1 MSKFFIRRPIVAIVI
16 AILTVI
22 IGTVSMF
29 SLATSQYPDI
39 VPTEILVTA
48 TYPGADAKTVS
59 EAVSTPIEQQMNGVD
74 NMLYMDSVSA
84 NNGVVQLFVDFDV
97 KTDPNI
103 DQVLG
108 QLRVDQAQSQLP
120 AQVTAAGLTVQKAL
134 TSPLMLVAINSPG
147 GKLSQDF
154 LTNYAIINLQDQISR
169 VKGVSRVQIFGGQYA
184 LRVWVQPEKLAKL
197 GITAPE
203 VIAAIQ
209 AQNNVNPAGQIG
221 AEPIPKGQQFTY
233 TVRTQGRL
241 VKPEEFA
248 NIILRANTD
257 GSIVHLGDV
266 ARVELGDQ
274 AYAISGRYN
283 QAPSGVMAVYQL
295 PGSNAV
301 QTAKLVNARMK
312 ELSATFPASITY
324 NVPLD
329 TTKAV
334 TAGIHEIVLTLVEAL
349 ALVVIVV
356 FIFLQGWRATLIPLL
371 AVPVSLIGTFI
382 IFPALG
388 FSINTLSL
396 FGLVLAIG
404 LVVDDAII
412 VVEAVE
418 HHIDEGMEP
427 KEATEKAMEEVGGPV
442 VAIALILAAV
452 FIPTAFIPGITGRM
466 YQQFAVTIAISVLI
480 SAFNALTLSPA
491 LASLL
496 LKPKDKEQKPG
507 LLSKPFALFNKFFGR
522 TTDSFVHTSDVLIHK
537 SYLAMLAIALIGVAA
552 VFLGGSLP
560 GGFIPTEDQGYM
572 FLALQLPDGASAQ
585 RTDAA
590 QQKITAALLKT
601 PGVEGVIAVTN
612 FSLLTQVQSTNSGF
626 FFVALKPWDTRTS
639 KDQQLEYIQGNLQ
652 KQLGADPDGIA
663 FAFPPPSIPGIGTS
677 GGVTFVLEDRS
688 GKDDPM
694 TLAKNMGTFLGAL
707 KKRPEI
713 AIAIPSYQP
722 AVPQLYAN
730 VDREKALQQQ
740 VSLTDIY
747 TTMQTFMGGYL
758 VNYFNRFGRQWQTY
772 VEAEGTSRTD
782 IANISQFYVR
792 SANGSQVPLSS
803 LVKVSQITGP
813 EFIYRFNEYNA
824 AQINITGN
832 PGFSSGQIRK
842 ALEETFKQTM
852 PPGAGF
858 DYSGMSY
865 QEQVAEQGVPSWAVF
880 ALSLLFVF
888 LILAALYESW
898 TLPFSVLLS
907 TPVAILGAYIAL
919 HIRSYENDIFATI
932 GLVML
937 IGLSAKNA
945 ILIVEFAK
953 SNYESGMSISEA
965 ALGAARLRFRP
976 IVMTALAFIFG
987 CLPLWTASGS
997 GRRLSPHPWHRGRR
1011 RHVPLDRHR
1020 PHLYPGHLLGR
1031 RVSLAPLCQGVA
1043 RAQPWTPKLTSIP
1056 SPPARLPE
1064 ADRGHRPREVT
1075 HEQLARRSQTHCI
1088 SYRLRLLLAAVAGC
1102 KVGPNYRRPVVPAP
1116 PTFRGADEAAIV
1128 SDAQSS
1134 IGDQKW
1140 AAVYQEPELQ
1150 ELIRRRSSTTS
1161 TSASRPSA
1169 SSSRSRRSRSPAP
1182 SSSPQ

>member
-22 IGTVSMF
+22 VGVVT
-29 SLATSQYPDI
+29 LLTLPTSQYPDI
-39 VPTEILVTA
+39 VPPEILVTA
-48 TYPGADAKTVS
+48 TYPGADAKTVTQ
-59 EAVSTPIEQQMNGVD
+59 AVSTPLEQQMNGVD
-74 NMLYMDSVSA
+74 NMIYMNSVSA

-103 DQVLG
+103 DQVLA

-120 AQVTAAGLTVQKAL
+120 AQVTTAGLTVQKAL
-134 TSPLMLVAINSPG
+134 TSPLMLVAINSPS

-154 LTNYAIINLQDQISR
+154 LTNYAIINIQDQIAR
-169 VKGVSRVQIFGGQYA
+169 VKGVSRVQVFGGQYA
-184 LRVWVQPEKLAKL
+184 LRVWVQPDKLAKL
-197 GITAPE
+197 GVTAPE
-203 VIAAIQ
+203 IISAIQ
-209 AQNNVNPAGQIG
+209 AQNSVNPAGQIG
-221 AEPIPKGQQFTY
+221 GEPIPKGQQFTY

-241 VKPEEFA
+241 VTPEEFGK
-248 NIILRANTD
+248 IIVRANPD
-257 GSIVHLGDV
+257 GSILHLSDV
-266 ARVELGDQ
+266 ARIELGDQ
-274 AYAISGRYN
+274 AYGISGRYN
-283 QAPSGVMAVYQL
+283 QRPSGVMAIYQL

-301 QTAKLVNARMK
+301 QTAKAVGQRMK
-312 ELSATFPASITY
+312 ELSATFPSGISY
-324 NVPLD
+324 DIPLD

-334 TAGIHEIVLTLVEAL
+334 TAGIREIVITLVEAL
-349 ALVVIVV
+349 ILVVIVV

-418 HHIDEGMEP
+418 HHIDEGLDP
-427 KEATEKAMEEVGGPV
+427 KAATVKAMSEVGGPV

-452 FIPTAFIPGITGRM
+452 FIPTAFIPGITGRL

-496 LKPKDKEQKPG
+496 LKPRQEGKRKG
-507 LLSKPFALFNKFFGR
+507 LLAKPYALFNKFFNR
-522 TTDSFVHTSDVLIHK
+522 TTESFVHTSNVLIHK
-537 SYLAMLAIALIGVAA
+537 SGLAMLGLALIGVLA
-552 VFLGGSLP
+552 VYLGGSLP

-590 QQKITAALLKT
+590 QQKISEALLKT

-612 FSLLTQVQSTNSGF
+612 FSLLTQVQSTNAGF
-626 FFVALKPWDTRTS
+626 FFVSLKPWEVRKS
-639 KDQQLEYIQGNLQ
+639 KQEQLEYIQSNLQ
-652 KQLGADPDGIA
+652 KQLFANPDGIA

-677 GGVTFVLEDRS
+677 GGVTFILEDRS
-688 GKDDPM
+688 GSDDPT
-694 TLAKNMGTFLGAL
+694 TLTKNVFGFLGAL
-707 KKRPEI
+707 SKRPEI
-713 AIAIPSYQP
+713 AAAIPSYQP
-722 AVPQLYAN
+722 AVPQLYAD

-740 VSLTDIY
+740 VDLTNIY

-772 VEAEGTSRTD
+772 VEAEGTSRT
-782 IANISQFYVR
+782 NIGNINQFYVR

-813 EFIYRFNEYNA
+813 EFIYRFNEFNA
-824 AQINITGN
+824 AQINVTGA
-832 PGFSSGQIRK
+832 PGYSSGQVRK
-842 ALEETFKQTM
+842 ALEEVFHQTM
-852 PPGAGF
+852 PAGAGF
-858 DYSGMSY
+858 DYSGMSF
-865 QEQVAEQGVPSWAVF
+865 QEQQAEKGVPSWAVF
-880 ALSLLFVF
+880 GLSLLFVF

-919 HIRSYENDIFATI
+919 HIRLFENDIFATI

-953 SNYESGMSISEA
+953 MNYESGQSICES
-965 ALGAARLRFRP
+965 ALNAARLRFRP
-976 IVMTALAFIFG
+976 IVMTALAFIVG
-987 CLPLWTASGS
+987 CLPLWVASGS
-997 GRRLSPHPWHRGRR
+997 GAASRRILGTVVVGGMTLSTAIGLIFIPVTFAVVEYLSHRFVRGGKGTTMDCK
-1011 RHVPLDRHR
+1011 P
-1020 PHLYPGHLLGR
+1020 
-1031 RVSLAPLCQGVA
+1031 
-1043 RAQPWTPKLTSIP
+1043 TPKLP
-1056 SPPARLPE
+1056 
-1064 ADRGHRPREVT
+1064 
-1075 HEQLARRSQTHCI
+1075 
-1088 SYRLRLLLAAVAGC
+1088 
-1102 KVGPNYRRPVVPAP
+1102 
-1116 PTFRGADEAAIV
+1116 RGAETTPAIAN
-1128 SDAQSS
+1128 AQTE
-1134 IGDQKW
+1134 GGQ
-1140 AAVYQEPELQ
+1140 A
-1150 ELIRRRSSTTS
+1150 
-1161 TSASRPSA
+1161 
-1169 SSSRSRRSRSPAP
+1169 
-1182 SSSPQ
+1182 

>member
-22 IGTVSMF
+22 LGIVTMVS
-29 SLATSQYPDI
+29 LPTSQFPDI
-39 VPTEILVTA
+39 VPPEILVTA
-48 TYPGADAKTVS
+48 TYPGADAKTLTQ
-59 EAVSTPIEQQMNGVD
+59 AVATPIEQQMNGVD
-74 NMLYMDSVSA
+74 NMIYMNSVSA

-103 DQVLG
+103 DQVLA

-120 AQVTAAGLTVQKAL
+120 SQVTTAGLTVQKAL
-134 TSPLMLVAINSPG
+134 TSPLMLVAINSKD

-154 LTNYAIINLQDQISR
+154 LTNYAIINLQDQITR

-184 LRVWVQPEKLAKL
+184 LRVWVQPDKMAQL

-209 AQNNVNPAGQIG
+209 TQNNVNPAGQIG

-241 VKPEEFA
+241 VTPEEFG
-248 NIILRANTD
+248 NIILRANAD
-257 GSIVHLGDV
+257 GSILHLRDV
-266 ARVELGDQ
+266 ARIELGDQ
-274 AYAISGRYN
+274 AYGISGRYN
-283 QAPSGVMAVYQL
+283 QRPSGVMAVYQL

-301 QTAKLVNARMK
+301 ETAAAVNARMK
-312 ELSATFPASITY
+312 ELSATFPAGISY
-324 NVPLD
+324 DVPLD

-418 HHIDEGMEP
+418 HHIEEGMEP
-427 KEATEKAMEEVGGPV
+427 VAATEKAMEEVGGPV

-452 FIPTAFIPGITGRM
+452 FIPTAFIPGITGRL

-491 LASLL
+491 LSALL
-496 LKPKDKEQKPG
+496 LKPKDKDAKKS
-507 LLSKPFALFNKFFGR
+507 LLTRGFALFNKYFGR

-537 SYLAMLAIALIGVAA
+537 SALAMLGIALIGVVA
-552 VFLGGSLP
+552 VLLGTTLP

-601 PGVEGVIAVTN
+601 PGIEGVIAVTN
-612 FSLLTQVQSTNSGF
+612 FSLLTQVQSTNAGF
-626 FFVALKPWDTRTS
+626 FFVALKPWEQRKS
-639 KDQQLEYIQGNLQ
+639 KQEQLAYIQGHLQ
-652 KQLGADPDGIA
+652 QQLSQDPDGIA

-677 GGVTFVLEDRS
+677 GGVTMVLEDRS
-688 GKDDPM
+688 GSDDPA
-694 TLAKNMGTFLGAL
+694 TLTKNVFGFLSAL
-707 KKRPEI
+707 KQRPEI
-713 AIAIPSYQP
+713 AAAVPSYEP

-740 VSLTDIY
+740 VQLSDVY
-747 TTMQTFMGGYL
+747 TTMSTFMGGYL

-782 IANISQFYVR
+782 IQNISQFYVR

-803 LVKVSQITGP
+803 LVSVKKITGP
-813 EFIYRFNEYNA
+813 EFIFRFNEFNA
-824 AQINITGN
+824 AQINITGA
-832 PGFSSGQIRK
+832 PGYSSGQIRA
-842 ALEETFKQTM
+842 ALEDTFAKTM
-852 PPGAGF
+852 PAGSGY

-865 QEQVAEQGVPSWAVF
+865 QEQQAAKGVPSWAVF

-888 LILAALYESW
+888 LILAALYSSW

-919 HIRSYENDIFATI
+919 HVRSLENDIFATI

-953 SNYESGMSISEA
+953 TNYDNGQSISEA
-965 ALGAARLRFRP
+965 ALHAARVRFRP
-976 IVMTALAFIFG
+976 IVMTALAFIVG
-987 CLPLWTASGS
+987 CLPLWVATGAGAASRQILGTVVVGGMFLSTAIGLIFIPVTFSVVEYLSHRFARGGS
-997 GRRLSPHPWHRGRR
+997 GTTMDSKHDFDP
-1011 RHVPLDRHR
+1011 V
-1020 PHLYPGHLLGR
+1020 
-1031 RVSLAPLCQGVA
+1031 AAGVA
-1043 RAQPWTPKLTSIP
+1043 AGGGPRTPKQG
-1056 SPPARLPE
+1056 
-1064 ADRGHRPREVT
+1064 GH
-1075 HEQLARRSQTHCI
+1075 A
-1088 SYRLRLLLAAVAGC
+1088 
-1102 KVGPNYRRPVVPAP
+1102 
-1116 PTFRGADEAAIV
+1116 
-1128 SDAQSS
+1128 
-1134 IGDQKW
+1134 
-1140 AAVYQEPELQ
+1140 
-1150 ELIRRRSSTTS
+1150 
-1161 TSASRPSA
+1161 
-1169 SSSRSRRSRSPAP
+1169 
-1182 SSSPQ
+1182 